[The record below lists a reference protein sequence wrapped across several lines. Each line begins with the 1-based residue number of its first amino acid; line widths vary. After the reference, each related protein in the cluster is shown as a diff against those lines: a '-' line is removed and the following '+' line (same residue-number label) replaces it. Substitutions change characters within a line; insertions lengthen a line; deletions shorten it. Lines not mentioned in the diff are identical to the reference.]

1 MSIQNEERSERRAA
15 PKPDRIPSG
24 DRPTYPAVE
33 GLVKRLRRLDA
44 CAVSDALDKL
54 GLAGA
59 VTGLPLRS
67 AGPGGASRIAGRAVT
82 MKVGPGTPPP
92 GPPKHLGC
100 TAIELAGADDL
111 IVVEQR
117 SGVEA
122 GCWGGLLTL
131 GAKVRGIAGVVADG
145 PLRDVD
151 EAIAYEFPIYARC
164 LTSRTARGRVVEL
177 GTQVPV
183 VIGDAQ
189 AGGQATV
196 HPGDY
201 LLADRSAVIV
211 IAAADIERVL
221 DAAEQIVAKE
231 AAMAKAILSGTPI
244 GQVMGGNYEHMLK

>member
-1 MSIQNEERSERRAA
+1 MNDPHIQ
-15 PKPDRIPSG
+15 
-24 DRPTYPAVE
+24 
-33 GLVKRLRRLDA
+33 RLRRLDA

-54 GLAGA
+54 GLPGA

-67 AGPGGASRIAGRAVT
+67 TGPGGNSRIAGRAIT
-82 MKVGPGTPPP
+82 MKVGPGQPPP
-92 GPPKHLGC
+92 GPPRHLGC
-100 TAIELAGADDL
+100 TAIELGGPEHI

-117 SGVEA
+117 SGLEA

-131 GAKVRGIAGVVADG
+131 GAKVRGVAGVVADG

-151 EAIAYEFPIYARC
+151 EAIAYEFPIYSRS

-183 VIGDAQ
+183 TIGADT
-189 AGGQATV
+189 GGQVEV

-201 LLADRSAVIV
+201 VLADRSAVIV
-211 IAAADIERVL
+211 IATAHIERVL
-221 DAAEQIVAKE
+221 EAAEMIVAKE

-244 GQVMGGNYEHMLK
+244 GEVMGGNYEHMLENH

>member
-1 MSIQNEERSERRAA
+1 MSEMQ
-15 PKPDRIPSG
+15 
-24 DRPTYPAVE
+24 VQ
-33 GLVKRLRRLDA
+33 RLRRLDA

-54 GLAGA
+54 GLKGA
-59 VTGLPLRS
+59 VTGLPQRS
-67 AGPGGASRIAGRAVT
+67 GDGRVAGRAVT
-82 MKVGPGTPPP
+82 MKVGPGQPPP

-100 TAIELAGADDL
+100 SAIELAGPDDV

-117 SGVEA
+117 SGIEA

-131 GAKVRGIAGVVADG
+131 GAKVRGVAGVVADG

-151 EAIAYEFPIYARC
+151 EAIAYGFPVWSRS

-183 VIGDAQ
+183 QLGDAQ
-189 AGGQATV
+189 GEVTV

-201 LLADRSAVIV
+201 VLADRSAVIV

-221 DAAEQIVAKE
+221 DAAEAIVARE
-231 AAMAKAILSGTPI
+231 AAMAKAILAGTPI
-244 GQVMGGNYEHMLK
+244 GQVMGGAYEHMLKN

>member
-1 MSIQNEERSERRAA
+1 MSDPNIQ
-15 PKPDRIPSG
+15 
-24 DRPTYPAVE
+24 
-33 GLVKRLRRLDA
+33 RLRRLDA

-54 GLAGA
+54 GLPGA

-67 AGPGGASRIAGRAVT
+67 AGPGGNSRIAGRAVT
-82 MKVGPGTPPP
+82 MKVGPGQPPP

-100 TAIELAGADDL
+100 SAIEQAGTEHI

-117 SGVEA
+117 SGLEA

-131 GAKVRGIAGVVADG
+131 GAKVRGVAGVVADG

-151 EAIAYEFPIYARC
+151 EAIGYEFPIYSRS

-183 VIGDAQ
+183 TIGAEQ
-189 AGGQATV
+189 GGQVTV
-196 HPGDY
+196 QPGDY
-201 LLADRSAVIV
+201 LLADRSAVIF

-221 DAAEQIVAKE
+221 EAAELIGAKE
-231 AAMAKAILSGTPI
+231 AAMAKAILAGTPI
-244 GQVMGGNYEHMLK
+244 AQVMGGAYEHMLKA

>member
-1 MSIQNEERSERRAA
+1 MTDPHVQ
-15 PKPDRIPSG
+15 
-24 DRPTYPAVE
+24 
-33 GLVKRLRRLDA
+33 RLRRLDA

-59 VTGLPLRS
+59 VTGLPQRS
-67 AGPGGASRIAGRAVT
+67 GDGRVAGRAVT
-82 MKVGPGTPPP
+82 MKVGPGQPPP

-100 TAIELAGADDL
+100 SAIELAGPDDV

-117 SGVEA
+117 SGIEA

-131 GAKVRGIAGVVADG
+131 GAKVGSVAGVVADG

-151 EAIAYEFPIYARC
+151 EAIAYGFPVWSRS

-183 VIGDAQ
+183 QLGDAQ
-189 AGGQATV
+189 GEVTV

-201 LLADRSAVIV
+201 VLADRSAVIV

-221 DAAEQIVAKE
+221 DAAEAIVARE
-231 AAMAKAILSGTPI
+231 AAMAKAILAGTPI
-244 GQVMGGNYEHMLK
+244 GQVMGGAYEHMLKN

>member
-1 MSIQNEERSERRAA
+1 MSDPQ
-15 PKPDRIPSG
+15 
-24 DRPTYPAVE
+24 
-33 GLVKRLRRLDA
+33 LQRLRRLDA

-54 GLAGA
+54 GLPGA

-67 AGPGGASRIAGRAVT
+67 AGPGGNSRIAGRAIT
-82 MKVGPGTPPP
+82 MKVGPGQPPP

-100 TAIELAGADDL
+100 SAIEQGGPDHI

-117 SGVEA
+117 SGLEA

-151 EAIAYEFPIYARC
+151 EAIAYEFPIYSRS
-164 LTSRTARGRVVEL
+164 LSSRTARGRVVEL

-183 VIGDAQ
+183 TIGAEQ
-189 AGGQATV
+189 GGQVTV
-196 HPGDY
+196 QPGDY
-201 LLADRSAVIV
+201 LLVDRSAVIV

-221 DAAEQIVAKE
+221 DAAETIVAKE

-244 GQVMGGNYEHMLK
+244 GAVMGGNYEHMLENH

>member
-1 MSIQNEERSERRAA
+1 MSDPNIQ
-15 PKPDRIPSG
+15 
-24 DRPTYPAVE
+24 
-33 GLVKRLRRLDA
+33 RLRRLDA

-54 GLAGA
+54 GLPGA
-59 VTGLPLRS
+59 ITGLPLRS
-67 AGPGGASRIAGRAVT
+67 AGPGGNSRIAGRAIT
-82 MKVGPGTPPP
+82 MKVGPGQPPP

-100 TAIELAGADDL
+100 SAIEQGGPDDI

-117 SGVEA
+117 SGLEA

-131 GAKVRGIAGVVADG
+131 GAKLRGIAGVVADG

-151 EAIAYEFPIYARC
+151 EAIAYEFPIYSRS

-183 VIGDAQ
+183 TIGAEQ
-189 AGGQATV
+189 GGQVTV
-196 HPGDY
+196 QPGDY
-201 LLADRSAVIV
+201 VLADRSAVIF

-221 DAAEQIVAKE
+221 EAAETIGAKE

-244 GQVMGGNYEHMLK
+244 GAVMGGNYEHMLENH

>member
-1 MSIQNEERSERRAA
+1 MTDPHVQ
-15 PKPDRIPSG
+15 
-24 DRPTYPAVE
+24 
-33 GLVKRLRRLDA
+33 RLRRLDA
-44 CAVSDALDKL
+44 CALSDALDKL

-59 VTGLPLRS
+59 VTGLPQRS
-67 AGPGGASRIAGRAVT
+67 GDGRIAGRAVT
-82 MKVGPGTPPP
+82 MKVGPGQPPP

-100 TAIELAGADDL
+100 TAIELAGPQDV

-117 SGVEA
+117 SGIEA

-131 GAKVRGIAGVVADG
+131 GAKVGGVAGVVADG

-151 EAIAYEFPIYARC
+151 EAIAYGFPVWSRS

-183 VIGDAQ
+183 QLGDAQ
-189 AGGQATV
+189 GEVTV

-201 LLADRSAVIV
+201 VLADRSAVIV

-221 DAAEQIVAKE
+221 DAAEAIVARE
-231 AAMAKAILSGTPI
+231 AAMAKAILAGTPI
-244 GQVMGGNYEHMLK
+244 GQVMGGAYEHMLKN